1 MIRYLTLIEV
11 LELHRRILEQSGG
24 ALGIRDMGLL
34 ESAIAQPR
42 MTFGGEDLYPSLLEK
57 AAALGF
63 SLIMNHPFVDGN
75 KRTGHATTETFL
87 ILNGL
92 EINGSVDEQEHI
104 VLAIASGELGRE
116 AFVEWLR
123 QHTTPANNPNAVDS

>member
-1 MIRYLTLIEV
+1 MIRYLRLIEV

-42 MTFGGEDLYPSLLEK
+42 MTFGSEDLYPSLLEK

-75 KRTGHATTETFL
+75 KRTGHAATEIFL
-87 ILNGL
+87 VLNGV
-92 EINGSVDEQEHI
+92 EINASVDEQERI
-104 VLAIASGELGRE
+104 VLAIASGKQERE
-116 AFVEWLR
+116 ALVEWL
-123 QHTTPANNPNAVDS
+123 QQNTTAI

>member
-11 LELHRRILEQSGG
+11 LELHRKILEQSGG

-63 SLIMNHPFVDGN
+63 SIIMNHPFVDGN
-75 KRTGHATTETFL
+75 KRTGHAATEAFL
-87 ILNGL
+87 VLNGL
-92 EINGSVDEQEHI
+92 EINASVDEQERI
-104 VLAIASGELGRE
+104 VLAIASGKLKRE
-116 AFVEWLR
+116 VFVEWLQQNITAR
-123 QHTTPANNPNAVDS
+123 